1 MEDLSSPQP
10 SPLSVKLKSLSG
22 SLHNVSEGL
31 SSNTSPT
38 PSNASCSSSQ
48 PDLSYSSTAMSPDCS
63 SSSSSSCCSSSSPP
77 CSKPVYNKQV
87 ADSCIVR
94 VSVECGNNGNVYK
107 SILLTS
113 QDHSPQVIQRALD
126 KHNLENMS
134 CTDFSL
140 TQLLSQDKELQIP
153 DKANVFYAMATSA
166 NYDFVLRQ
174 RWRSHS
180 RRLGASSSPGAQA
193 RGRHAK

>member
-1 MEDLSSPQP
+1 MP
-10 SPLSVKLKSLSG
+10 PLSQSLSG

-48 PDLSYSSTAMSPDCS
+48 PDLSYSSMAMSPDCS

-107 SILLTS
+107 SILVS
-113 QDHSPQVIQRALD
+113 
-126 KHNLENMS
+126 
-134 CTDFSL
+134 
-140 TQLLSQDKELQIP
+140 EL
-153 DKANVFYAMATSA
+153 
-166 NYDFVLRQ
+166 
-174 RWRSHS
+174 
-180 RRLGASSSPGAQA
+180 
-193 RGRHAK
+193 